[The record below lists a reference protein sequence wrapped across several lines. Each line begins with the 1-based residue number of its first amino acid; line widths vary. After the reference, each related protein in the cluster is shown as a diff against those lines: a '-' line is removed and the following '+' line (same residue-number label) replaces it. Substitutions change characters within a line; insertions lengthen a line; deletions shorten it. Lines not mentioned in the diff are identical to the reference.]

1 MTIKYN
7 TDNLLIEYHNN
18 TEYRTVLRSLFNMKS
33 NHNNIKSQY
42 ETIDT
47 ETLDELSYD
56 EDAILKE
63 IDSIYET
70 TENNELFQ
78 ELYDLAAA
86 KMFSLDR
93 TIGNCIL
100 FSYDYLYL
108 FHACLCMFLNN
119 PLEFTKSC
127 KYYIQLKMKLEKR

>member
-47 ETLDELSYD
+47 ETLFYAKNWL
-56 EDAILKE
+56 LKTL
-63 IDSIYET
+63 IIRDNT
-70 TENNELFQ
+70 
-78 ELYDLAAA
+78 
-86 KMFSLDR
+86 
-93 TIGNCIL
+93 GNL
-100 FSYDYLYL
+100 R
-108 FHACLCMFLNN
+108 
-119 PLEFTKSC
+119 EV
-127 KYYIQLKMKLEKR
+127 